1 MSPQPDLSALL
12 GSRLCHD
19 LIGPIGAIGNGVE
32 LLSLTGAGPSEEV
45 ALIAQSVTTLNARI
59 RFFRVAFGIARPD
72 QTLSRAEIQSILA
85 DLHPNG
91 RLHID
96 WASPTDLP
104 RPEVKAAF
112 LTLLC
117 AETVLRSTGR
127 IRALRD
133 EVGWSFTLASPR
145 LRDAPRHWSLL
156 LSPGTA
162 PDMPVEASEVHFPL
176 AAAAISALGRRPE
189 LDSLPDGLRLSF

>member
-1 MSPQPDLSALL
+1 MSPQPDLAALL

-32 LLSLTGAGPSEEV
+32 LLSLSGVGPSDEL
-45 ALIAQSVTTLNARI
+45 ALIAQSVTILKARI

-72 QTLSRAEIQSILA
+72 QSLPLTEIQSLLS
-85 DLHPNG
+85 DLHLGG
-91 RLHID
+91 RLMVD
-96 WASPTDLP
+96 WASPADLP

-117 AETVLRSTGR
+117 AETVLRSAGH

-133 EVGWSFTLASPR
+133 EVGWSFTLSSPR
-145 LRDAPRHWSLL
+145 LSSDPRLWSLL
-156 LSPGTA
+156 LSPDSA
-162 PDMPVEASEVHFPL
+162 AELPVEASEVHFPL
-176 AAAAISALGRRPE
+176 AAAAIALLGRRPE
-189 LDSLPDGLRLSF
+189 LDPLPDGLRLSF